1 MKYELKAV
9 VIHRG
14 GPYGGHYHAYIKDDF
29 KEGVWDLQ
37 MPEQFATEPTKVE
50 KKEDEKKAEE
60 EKKAAEAKKL
70 EEEKKV
76 EEPAIDEKDI
86 DWKSLSKTERKAM

>member
-1 MKYELKAV
+1 MADADMVNYELKAV

-37 MPEQFATEPTKVE
+37 VPEQFATEPSKVE
-50 KKEDEKKAEE
+50 DKKEDEKKAEE
-60 EKKAAEAKKL
+60 EKKAAENKKQEL
-70 EEEKKV
+70 
-76 EEPAIDEKDI
+76 
-86 DWKSLSKTERKAM
+86 LSYR